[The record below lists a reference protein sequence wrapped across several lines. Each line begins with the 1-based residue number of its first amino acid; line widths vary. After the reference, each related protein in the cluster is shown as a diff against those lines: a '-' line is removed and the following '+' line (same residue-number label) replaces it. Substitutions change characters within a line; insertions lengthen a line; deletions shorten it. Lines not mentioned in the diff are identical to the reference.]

1 MLAKKNILI
10 IPPTI
15 SANDLQMT
23 KRDADH
29 NWWSPHYGA
38 IRLTDYL
45 NTHGHNAEYF
55 DSIVRSSESA
65 PHHFA
70 NSKHQSQL

>member
-1 MLAKKNILI
+1 
-10 IPPTI
+10 
-15 SANDLQMT
+15 MT

-55 DSIVRSSESA
+55 DSIVQRLTKEDNFGKKLKEKKYNLIDKKSA
-65 PHHFA
+65 
-70 NSKHQSQL
+70 